1 MFVCVI
7 IISGNHVP
15 IHVFGFLPLLL
26 RHHPA
31 LFLLEP
37 IWTLGQCWLSHSHC
51 VPSLSLRANEMAAG
65 TMELIWAGLV
75 EGISVLA
82 WGPIYYFNKR
92 NQCVLILNFLRL
104 ASLGVWTALF
114 LSMILFHRSTEITTD
129 CFFLCLHQV
138 QGLVLGL
145 GINCLELECTKIE
158 SCSLWQNKEWK
169 LAKVG
174 EKS

>member
-26 RHHPA
+26 RHHLA

-65 TMELIWAGLV
+65 TVELIWAGLV

-92 NQCVLILNFLRL
+92 NQCVLNLKLPCL
-104 ASLGVWTALF
+104 VSLGVWTALS
-114 LSMILFHRSTEITTD
+114 LSVILFHRSTEMTTD

-158 SCSLWQNKEWK
+158 SC
-169 LAKVG
+169 
-174 EKS
+174 